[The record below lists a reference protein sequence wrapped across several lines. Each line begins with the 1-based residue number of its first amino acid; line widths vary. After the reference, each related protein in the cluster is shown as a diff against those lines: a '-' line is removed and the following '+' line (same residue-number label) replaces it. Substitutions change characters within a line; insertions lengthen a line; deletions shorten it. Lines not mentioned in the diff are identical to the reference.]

1 MYHIYWWNQQ
11 WWHNVTFV
19 HSQTLRPCLK
29 RIHSLSTQFISF
41 TKLLLLLLCTGQ
53 SHKLI
58 YSYCTVLKNILSD
71 CFFPLLLYSV
81 PLKHLIV
88 SFKYI
93 IISED
98 NWGFTESCETGLKDE
113 DGAVR
118 MRMWGF
124 EDQGEIQKS
133 LAGFWIALIF
143 IWLSLNHTDLKR
155 TSFGCRGS
163 QISDSCLH

>member
-1 MYHIYWWNQQ
+1 MKMYHIYWWNQK
-11 WWHNVTFV
+11 WIHNVIFV
-19 HSQTLRPCLK
+19 HSQTYSFAL
-29 RIHSLSTQFISF
+29 HSIRQFHKTPSAPVVYRTITQTYIFI
-41 TKLLLLLLCTGQ
+41 Q
-53 SHKLI
+53 
-58 YSYCTVLKNILSD
+58 YCILSD

-118 MRMWGF
+118 MRMWRCEDLRTREKSRSLWRGF
-124 EDQGEIQKS
+124 E
-133 LAGFWIALIF
+133 
-143 IWLSLNHTDLKR
+143 
-155 TSFGCRGS
+155 
-163 QISDSCLH
+163 LH